1 MSWGYR
7 SVLGAAHH
15 PPAVRP
21 GGGAPIDE
29 VDGVVVVAFVAG
41 AVFTGARPAAKAFP
55 LPYVVL
61 DRCETCISL
70 YTTYLY
76 NVVGMLDK
84 RSLYLWSFS

>member
-21 GGGAPIDE
+21 GDGVPTDE
-29 VDGVVVVAFVAG
+29 ADGVVVVALVAG
-41 AVFTGARPAAKAFP
+41 AVFTGAGPAAEAFP
-55 LPYVVL
+55 FPYVML
-61 DRCETCISL
+61 DRCEMYISL

-84 RSLYLWSFS
+84 RLPYLWSFS